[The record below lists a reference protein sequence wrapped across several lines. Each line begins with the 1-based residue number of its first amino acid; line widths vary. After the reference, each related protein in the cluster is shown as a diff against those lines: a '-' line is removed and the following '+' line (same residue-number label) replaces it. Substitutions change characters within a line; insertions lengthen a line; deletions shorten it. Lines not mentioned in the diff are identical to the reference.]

1 MRWLMKMPFYSQT
14 GFIVGFDIVGFDV
27 VGFDVVGFDVGVRVG
42 GRVGVTGF
50 GVVGFDVGVGYQE

>member
-14 GFIVGFDIVGFDV
+14 GFIVGFDV